1 MLSLAMQASPSGD
14 LAKNRCVCM
23 ASQQNI
29 DAKCTLAVA
38 LPTGAS
44 TFPNTASSTGT
55 GNGVANYSTP
65 TGINVTLKQLHVY
78 DNGMCTD
85 LNAEFVA
92 QLSKAKTALTLFKM
106 YINFCI
112 QNLLCVCVCF
122 LCQRKNHPI
131 FLGCHMLQL
140 LLNSIRLDRVSHRT
154 DPKIR
159 RGCFLCAVSPVARL
173 LEGDEP
179 SKGAPV
185 V

>member
-1 MLSLAMQASPSGD
+1 
-14 LAKNRCVCM
+14 M

-92 QLSKAKTALTLFKM
+92 QPRLHCSKCILIFVFKT
-106 YINFCI
+106 C
-112 QNLLCVCVCF
+112 CVCVCVF
-122 LCQRKNHPI
+122 YAN
-131 FLGCHMLQL
+131 
-140 LLNSIRLDRVSHRT
+140 
-154 DPKIR
+154 
-159 RGCFLCAVSPVARL
+159 ARIIQSFS
-173 LEGDEP
+173 DATC
-179 SKGAPV
+179 SSCY
-185 V
+185 